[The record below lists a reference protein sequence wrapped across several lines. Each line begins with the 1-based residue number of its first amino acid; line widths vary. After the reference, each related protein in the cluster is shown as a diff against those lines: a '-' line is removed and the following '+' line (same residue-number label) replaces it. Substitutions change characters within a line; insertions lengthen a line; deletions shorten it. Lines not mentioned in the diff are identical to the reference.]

1 MRTRT
6 QIPPEATKL
15 PEAAEAAEAAEV
27 RDVKHRVTWI
37 DWLMLLLAVF
47 SVCLLVWEM
56 VADLPAGTVRNIVII
71 DTALCAVFLAEFV
84 YRWRKNGGGWSFV
97 AKNWYEILGMIPVA
111 HPLLRG
117 FRLIRLAR
125 IVVILSRFG
134 HAADRAFGEEFTYR
148 LVKRFTDAIINAIKR
163 PLTIAMLG
171 EVADVMAYGKFTQ
184 NVGRALELHDVEL
197 RNMIQEKLRAD
208 SRAGRLSRLPFYD
221 DLVQATV
228 DSALHVVQQV
238 LHDPR
243 TDALVATLLKENID
257 QIRAELAGRELRE
270 RGRD

>member
-6 QIPPEATKL
+6 RMPPEAANG
-15 PEAAEAAEAAEV
+15 PEATQEAKAPE
-27 RDVKHRVTWI
+27 VKHRVTWI

-56 VADLPAGTVRNIVII
+56 VADLPAGTVRNIIII

-111 HPLLRG
+111 HPMLRG

-184 NVGRALELHDVEL
+184 NVGRALELHDVDL

-228 DSALHVVQQV
+228 DSALHVV
-238 LHDPR
+238 LSLIH
-243 TDALVATLLKENID
+243 I
-257 QIRAELAGRELRE
+257 
-270 RGRD
+270 